1 MEQAGRQAACPG
13 EEVTFTCNVTEAVTL
28 QWDIN
33 LLRDP
38 SVSIRFGPNDILNNA
53 STRMDPSGRFTAV
66 LTSVMQN
73 GLFGDLTSQLMV
85 TVSEMLNG
93 TVVQCSDT
101 ISMSKTL
108 HIGG

>member
-28 QWDIN
+28 RWDIN
-33 LLRDP
+33 LL
-38 SVSIRFGPNDILNNA
+38 SGSIRFGPNDVLNNA

-66 LTSVMQN
+66 LTSAMQN
-73 GLFGDLTSQLMV
+73 GLFIDFTSQLMV

-93 TVVQCSDT
+93 TVVQCSDGDS

-108 HIGG
+108 NIAGI